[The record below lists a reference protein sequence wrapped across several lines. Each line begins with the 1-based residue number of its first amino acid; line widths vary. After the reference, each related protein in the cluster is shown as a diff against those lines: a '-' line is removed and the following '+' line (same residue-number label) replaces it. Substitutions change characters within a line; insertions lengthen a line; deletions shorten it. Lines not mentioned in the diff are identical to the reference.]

1 MTQFKNRSVLVVGG
15 TGFIGANLIEKLLS
29 LGSKITC
36 LSLKK
41 KNKRLTSKNLKYIFC
56 DYKNFKSLRKKI
68 NKHYDYVINLGGYI
82 DHSRFL
88 GKGRVV
94 IDDHFLSTMN
104 ILMSIKRKKIKRY
117 LHVGT
122 CDEYGS
128 NSSPM
133 KETFREDPISP
144 YAVGKVASVNLLTM
158 LYKTEK
164 FPVTI
169 LRVFNIYGPKQRNNR
184 LIPQV
189 INGCL
194 NNKNFPVSKGNQLRT
209 FCYVGDLIRAIILSL
224 TKKKAVGEIFNAGSD
239 KPVSLKVIINK
250 ISKIIKKGKPQFN
263 KKRVRKSEILNLYP
277 SINKIKKMLGW
288 KPTINLNQGLVK
300 TINYYKTII

>member
-1 MTQFKNRSVLVVGG
+1 MIQFKNRSILVVGG

-41 KNKRLTSKNLKYIFC
+41 KYQKLNHKNLKYIFC

-82 DHSRFL
+82 DHSKFF

-104 ILMSIKRKKIKRY
+104 ILTSIKRKKIKRY

-122 CDEYGS
+122 CDEYGD
-128 NSSPM
+128 NLSPM

-194 NNKNFPVSKGNQLRT
+194 NNKKFPVSKGNQLRS
-209 FCYVGDLIRAIILSL
+209 FCYVDDLIKAIILSL
-224 TKKKAVGEIFNAGSD
+224 IKKKAVGEIFNAGSD
-239 KPVSLKVIINK
+239 KPISLKVVINK
-250 ISKIIKKGKPQFN
+250 ITRIIKKGKPQFN
-263 KKRVRKSEILNLYP
+263 KKTVRKSEILNLYP
-277 SINKIKKMLGW
+277 STSKIKRILGW
-288 KPTINLNQGLVK
+288 KPVINLNQGLVK
-300 TINYYKTII
+300 TINYYKTNR

>member
-15 TGFIGANLIEKLLS
+15 TGFIGTNLIEKLLS

-82 DHSRFL
+82 DHSRFF

-194 NNKNFPVSKGNQLRT
+194 NNKNFPVSKGTQLRT
-209 FCYVGDLIRAIILSL
+209 F
-224 TKKKAVGEIFNAGSD
+224 F
-239 KPVSLKVIINK
+239 
-250 ISKIIKKGKPQFN
+250 
-263 KKRVRKSEILNLYP
+263 
-277 SINKIKKMLGW
+277 
-288 KPTINLNQGLVK
+288 
-300 TINYYKTII
+300 

>member
-1 MTQFKNRSVLVVGG
+1 
-15 TGFIGANLIEKLLS
+15 
-29 LGSKITC
+29 
-36 LSLKK
+36 
-41 KNKRLTSKNLKYIFC
+41 
-56 DYKNFKSLRKKI
+56 
-68 NKHYDYVINLGGYI
+68 
-82 DHSRFL
+82 
-88 GKGRVV
+88 
-94 IDDHFLSTMN
+94 MN